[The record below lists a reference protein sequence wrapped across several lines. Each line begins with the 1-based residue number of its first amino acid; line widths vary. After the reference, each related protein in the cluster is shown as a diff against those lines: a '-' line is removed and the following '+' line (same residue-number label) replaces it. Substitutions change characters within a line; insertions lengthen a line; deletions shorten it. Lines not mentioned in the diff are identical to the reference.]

1 MLVFASYER
10 ARLDMKKQNKEI
22 RKWYDFD
29 EDDDDDDDDDDDNN
43 FPDDVL
49 IK

>member
-1 MLVFASYER
+1 
-10 ARLDMKKQNKEI
+10 MKKQNKEI

-29 EDDDDDDDDDDDNN
+29 EDDDDDDDDDDDEENN